1 MLFLQKRM
9 FPFSIPASSILF
21 LLLLLTFQPVSSSQ
35 QPYKNENFHTSK
47 KDHSQKMSSSLLF
60 DITLHG
66 FLLWASMGFLMPVG
80 ILVIRMSSREQ
91 CGRRLKFYFYIHT
104 ILQILSVLLV
114 TAGAVM
120 SIKKFNNAFNNS
132 HQRIGIGLYGMIWLQ
147 ALIGIVRPKRGSN
160 TRSLWFFIHWML
172 GTAVSLLG
180 VFNVYSGLFAYHEK
194 TSRSIR
200 IWTII
205 FTVEISLI
213 SFFYLFQDKL
223 EYIQKQGVILGND
236 LVTPTDQVL
245 SPNDKQKELNTDPC

>member
-1 MLFLQKRM
+1 MLFLQKKA
-9 FPFSIPASSILF
+9 FTFSIPASSILF

-35 QPYKNENFHTSK
+35 QPNKNEDFPTSK
-47 KDHSQKMSSSLLF
+47 KDNSQQMSSSLLF

-80 ILVIRMSSREQ
+80 ILIIRMSNREQ

-147 ALIGIVRPKRGSN
+147 ALIGIVRPKRGSK
-160 TRSLWFFIHWML
+160 TRSLWFFVHWML

-180 VFNVYSGLFAYHEK
+180 IFNVYSGLFAYHEK
-194 TSRSIR
+194 TSQSIR

-236 LVTPTDQVL
+236 LVIPTDQVL
-245 SPNDKQKELNTDPC
+245 FPNDKQKELPTDPC

>member
-1 MLFLQKRM
+1 MLFLQNKKSS
-9 FPFSIPASSILF
+9 FSILF
-21 LLLLLTFQPVSSSQ
+21 LLLLLTFQPLSSSQ
-35 QPYKNENFHTSK
+35 QLKKNVEFNTSK
-47 KDHSQKMSSSLLF
+47 KDHSQKQISSSLLF

-80 ILVIRMSSREQ
+80 ILVIRMSNREQ

-120 SIKKFNNAFNNS
+120 SIKKFNNAFNNN

-147 ALIGIVRPKRGSN
+147 ALIGIVRPKRGSR

-194 TSRSIR
+194 TSRRIR

-223 EYIQKQGVILGND
+223 EYIQKQGVILGSD
-236 LVTPTDQVL
+236 LVTPTDQGL
-245 SPNDKQKELNTDPC
+245 SPNDKQKELPTDPC

>member
-21 LLLLLTFQPVSSSQ
+21 LLLLTFQPVSSSQ

-104 ILQILSVLLV
+104 ILQAI

-160 TRSLWFFIHWML
+160 TRSLWFFIHWMV

>member
-1 MLFLQKRM
+1 MSFLQKRA
-9 FPFSIPASSILF
+9 FSFSIPKSSIL
-21 LLLLLTFQPVSSSQ
+21 LLFLLLTFQPVSSSKE
-35 QPYKNENFHTSK
+35 PMKNVGFNTTK

-80 ILVIRMSSREQ
+80 ILVIRMSNREQ
-91 CGRRLKFYFYIHT
+91 CGRRLKILLYIHT

-114 TAGAVM
+114 TAGGVM
-120 SIKKFNNAFNNS
+120 SIKKFNNAFNNN

-160 TRSLWFFIHWML
+160 RRSLWFFIHWVL

-180 VFNVYSGLFAYHEK
+180 IFNVYSGLFAYHEK
-194 TSRSIR
+194 TSRSIG
-200 IWTII
+200 IWTTI

-223 EYIQKQGVILGND
+223 EYIKKQGVILGND

-245 SPNDKQKELNTDPC
+245 SPNDKQKELPTDPC

>member
-1 MLFLQKRM
+1 MLFLPNKKSS
-9 FPFSIPASSILF
+9 FSILF
-21 LLLLLTFQPVSSSQ
+21 LLLLLTFQPLSSSQ
-35 QPYKNENFHTSK
+35 QLKKNVEFNTSK
-47 KDHSQKMSSSLLF
+47 KDHSQKISSSLLF

-80 ILVIRMSSREQ
+80 ILVIRMSNREQ
-91 CGRRLKFYFYIHT
+91 CGRRLK
-104 ILQILSVLLV
+104 
-114 TAGAVM
+114 
-120 SIKKFNNAFNNS
+120 
-132 HQRIGIGLYGMIWLQ
+132 
-147 ALIGIVRPKRGSN
+147 GSR

-194 TSRSIR
+194 TSRRIR

-223 EYIQKQGVILGND
+223 EYIQKQGVILGSD
-236 LVTPTDQVL
+236 LVTPTDQGL
-245 SPNDKQKELNTDPC
+245 SPNDKQKELPTDPC

>member
-1 MLFLQKRM
+1 MLFLQKKA
-9 FPFSIPASSILF
+9 FALSIPASSILF
-21 LLLLLTFQPVSSSQ
+21 IFLLLTFQQVSSSQ
-35 QPYKNENFHTSK
+35 QHNKNEDMIHSSK
-47 KDHSQKMSSSLLF
+47 KDNSQKMSSSLLF

-66 FLLWASMGFLMPVG
+66 FLLWASMGFLMPIG
-80 ILVIRMSSREQ
+80 ILVIRMSNREQ
-91 CGRRLKFYFYIHT
+91 CGRKLKYYFYIHT

-147 ALIGIVRPKRGSN
+147 GLIGIVRPKRGSK
-160 TRSLWFFIHWML
+160 TRSLWFFIHWMV

-194 TSRSIR
+194 TSESIR

-205 FTVEISLI
+205 FSVEICLI
-213 SFFYLFQDKL
+213 SFFYLFQDKV
-223 EYIQKQGVILGND
+223 EYIQKQGVTLGNE
-236 LVTPTDQVL
+236 LVVL
-245 SPNDKQKELNTDPC
+245 SPNHKQKELPTDPC